1 MKISWR
7 RSSTPLANGDNE
19 VKNRDKKKSMLGS
32 NMLFFLLLRNCLL
45 CLYILLVDL
54 TGVHIRP
61 IGIRKSPAACFAM
74 KTFLLFFCGDRGS
87 AFQTEDLIHRFA

>member
-7 RSSTPLANGDNE
+7 RSSTPLANGDSQLENGS
-19 VKNRDKKKSMLGS
+19 KKKSMVQH

-45 CLYILLVDL
+45 CLHILLANL
-54 TGVHIRP
+54 TGVHIGP